1 MKIRKL
7 FLIFLLLSLLP
18 LPGEGVSASTAEDP
32 AVRVGLF
39 LPEAGTGVS
48 SLVLSSPQG
57 FLFPFTGETSLT
69 LSPGQDGSL
78 AVKAKNGK
86 LLLRHDGDKPLS
98 LQGKDGCITLPLGG
112 KECQIPGVL
121 SVSVHEG
128 KLRVIC
134 TLDLETYTKCVM
146 GCEIGTSA
154 SVEVRRAF
162 SLLVRTVALH
172 GRKHQAEGADVCAT
186 TCCQVFLGN
195 DKRDKE
201 NDAIVDTTKGQYV
214 TYKGEPITCL
224 YHHSNGGATCSS
236 AAAWG
241 GTVLPYLV
249 SVPLKESQD
258 FPSKAWEKTFTQKE
272 LARRF
277 PALKESLLS
286 LTIHARDPYG
296 SDYVTLLTAADGQG
310 NTLQVKTS
318 EKIRSTL
325 SLPTGNFSFF
335 YQLTA
340 PAVTAEGNAR
350 EQALLGYIDGDGNYV
365 PFASFAE
372 HPLTS
377 GGTAGAD
384 TLVFYGK
391 GAGHGVGFSSQG
403 AEQLAAEGV
412 KYPELIAFYFPGT
425 EIANLLNGF

>member
-1 MKIRKL
+1 MKLRKL
-7 FLIFLLLSLLP
+7 ILVFLLLSLLP
-18 LPGEGVSASTAEDP
+18 VPGEGVSASAGEDT

-39 LPEAGTGVS
+39 LPGAGTGVS
-48 SLVLSSPQG
+48 SLELSSPKG
-57 FLFPFTGETSLT
+57 FLFPFTGETSLI
-69 LSPGQDGSL
+69 LSPDQDGGL
-78 AVKAKNGK
+78 TVKAKNGR
-86 LLLRHDGDKPLS
+86 LLLRHGGDKPLS
-98 LQGKDGCITLPLGG
+98 LGGKDGCVTLPLGG
-112 KECQIPGVL
+112 KECRIPGVL
-121 SVSVHEG
+121 SVSVREG

-134 TLDLETYTKCVM
+134 TLELETYTKCVM

-172 GRKHQAEGADVCAT
+172 GRKHQSEGADVCAT

-195 DKRDKE
+195 NKRDKE
-201 NDAIVDTTKGQYV
+201 NDAIVDSTKGQYV

-249 SVPLKESQD
+249 SVSLAESEE
-258 FPSKAWEKTFTQKE
+258 FPSKVWEKTFTQEE

-277 PALKESLLS
+277 PALEGRLLS
-286 LTIHARDPYG
+286 LTVSGRDPYG

-325 SLPTGNFSFF
+325 SLPTGNFSFA
-335 YQLTA
+335 YRLTA
-340 PAVTAEGNAR
+340 PALTAEGTVE
-350 EQALLGYIDGDGNYV
+350 EQALLGYIDSEGKYV
-365 PFASFAE
+365 PFSSFAE

-403 AEQLAAEGV
+403 AEQLAAKGV
-412 KYPELIAFYFPGT
+412 TYPDLIAFYFPGT